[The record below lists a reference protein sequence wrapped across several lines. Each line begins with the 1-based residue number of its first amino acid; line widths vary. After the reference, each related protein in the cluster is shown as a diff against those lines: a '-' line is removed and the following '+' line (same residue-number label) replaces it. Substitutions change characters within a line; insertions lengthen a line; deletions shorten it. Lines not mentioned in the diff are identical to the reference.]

1 MMSPTIELRGKK
13 IILLTGATKD
23 KKTGQTADIEEFER
37 LIVAV
42 HQNPDAVA
50 FGCIYGRWVAGA

>member
-13 IILLTGATKD
+13 IILLTGATSNER
-23 KKTGQTADIEEFER
+23 TGQVANVEELER
-37 LIVAV
+37 LVIAV

-50 FGCIYGRWVAGA
+50 FGCIQGRWVAGA